1 MNINEWINPRNGQVR
16 RYINGWHEAV
26 GIEVEYYNSGNVREA
41 ALDGY
46 AISKAAFQHL
56 DAKIWLD
63 ENDSIH
69 IDYLGRKSPLSE
81 EELRARIEKAL
92 AEEAEAEEAQA
103 PAEVEAKEAEAEEA
117 PAEAEAEEAEGE
129 AQAPEPKN
137 NPACLVADNLKRR
150 RAIKWEWN
158 ADENAAYIH
167 PEYVYGLILIIK
179 NADDGRHII
188 WDAKNQYD
196 ESWKVPSYLGRP
208 KKVSISSAPDILAL
222 VHDELAIALGA

>member
-16 RYINGWHEAV
+16 RYINDWHEAV

-46 AISKAAFQHL
+46 RISNAAFQHL
-56 DAKIWLD
+56 DVKIWLD
-63 ENDSIH
+63 ENDHIH

-81 EELRARIEKAL
+81 EELRERIEKTL
-92 AEEAEAEEAQA
+92 AEEAEAEEEA
-103 PAEVEAKEAEAEEA
+103 PAEAEAAEEEA
-117 PAEAEAEEAEGE
+117 PAEAEE

-158 ADENAAYIH
+158 ADENAAHVH
-167 PEYVYGLILIIK
+167 PEYIYGLILIIK
-179 NADDGRHII
+179 SADDGRHII
-188 WDAKNQYD
+188 WDAKHEYD
-196 ESWKVPSYLGRP
+196 ESWEVPSYLGRP
-208 KKVSISSAPDILAL
+208 RKVSIGSAPDILAL
-222 VHDELAIALGA
+222 VHDELSIALGA